1 MRLKCKSEKEEIAV
15 SVCER
20 YERIAKNDEKS
31 NNDANFLNREIQWT
45 NNTFQQFDI
54 DGDNLLNP
62 DEIRAY
68 LRTTVNSDSDSIKE
82 IIDPFDVDKNGQL
95 RLEEFQKFEQNVPY
109 HKIKPLPLPELSDPQ

>member
-1 MRLKCKSEKEEIAV
+1 MFVFVMILFLHQGL
-15 SVCER
+15 SVQG